1 MNKFTNHSLILSL
14 QHKLADAR
22 SNTREAEST
31 GCSESLICELMD
43 IEDEIIAQL
52 LKIGCHRRDCQG

>member
-1 MNKFTNHSLILSL
+1 MNKFTNDSNILSL

-31 GCSESLICELMD
+31 GCSDELICELMEVED
-43 IEDEIIAQL
+43 AIIEQL
-52 LKIGCHRRDCQG
+52 LKLGCHRRDC